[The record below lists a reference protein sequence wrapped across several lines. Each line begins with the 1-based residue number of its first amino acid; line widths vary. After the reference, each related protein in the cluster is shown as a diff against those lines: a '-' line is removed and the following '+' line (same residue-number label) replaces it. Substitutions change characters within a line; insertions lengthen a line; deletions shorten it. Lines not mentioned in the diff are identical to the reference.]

1 MSSTGYFQYNL
12 RTVVHCAAGATL
24 RIPSLFEGLGGKRV
38 LLLSDQGLKQ
48 AGIVDHVASVF
59 DNSGC
64 GPQLVGVYTDIAPDA
79 ACDTLN
85 AALSYA
91 REIAAD
97 SLLAIGGGSVL
108 DAAKG
113 IKYALHHN
121 LIDVRDA
128 IQAGIKIEAWPL
140 AGPMGVPH
148 IAVPTTAGTGAE
160 VTPVAVLYNETLG
173 IKGNILAP
181 FIEADVA
188 VLDANLTRGL
198 PPKITAATGMDAL
211 THAIEAITSPNAN
224 HFTDA
229 QALLSAR
236 LIVDNLPTAVHAGQ
250 EVDARSTM
258 LQASTMACSA
268 FSNALNAAP
277 VHNCAHAFG
286 ALYHIPH
293 GDANAALL
301 PIVMEALPEFYVPQA
316 QRLAAALGLDGGG
329 NSGELLL
336 IDVIERIVALQ
347 RDIGCASDF
356 AAYDISPHDGD
367 KIAAAIAADPAAMFY
382 PIPVEA
388 ITGIVARAI
397 GHSKQS
403 RV

>member
-1 MSSTGYFQYNL
+1 MSNTGYFQYNL

-48 AGIVDHVASVF
+48 AGLVDHVASVF
-59 DNSGC
+59 DNGGC

-79 ACDTLN
+79 ACETLN

-97 SLLAIGGGSVL
+97 SLLALGGGSVL

-113 IKYALHHN
+113 IKYALYHN

-128 IQAGIKIEAWPL
+128 IQAGIKIESWPL

-160 VTPVAVLYNETLG
+160 ATPVAVLYNETLG

-188 VLDANLTRGL
+188 VLDANHTRGL

-229 QALLSAR
+229 QAFLSAR

-316 QRLAAALGLDGGG
+316 QRLAAALGLDVGG

-336 IDVIERIVALQ
+336 MDVIERIVALQ

-356 AAYDISPHDGD
+356 AAFDISPEDGD
-367 KIAAAIAADPAAMFY
+367 KIAAAIAADPAALFY

-388 ITGIVARAI
+388 ITSIVARAI
-397 GHSKQS
+397 GHSHQS